1 MSRFWIY
8 LKTNL
13 RADLKQIHLIIG
25 MFLLLPLFFTLLMG
39 FSFGSGFVPEATIEP
54 IEISLQ
60 NDDEGELGGLLFDTL
75 SSGPME
81 EYIEVVEEDADFHLQ
96 IHSDYSENIE
106 DTRVTIETKENSSSE
121 ENMLQ
126 QLIMEWQQTLLD
138 SEQLS
143 AQLASIE
150 SPQVIQNLQNE
161 LQHIMDMNLD
171 TIFKTEQYDSQTAL
185 TSNQF
190 TSVTGIMYLL
200 FMTLAGG
207 VGMSTNKDLQG
218 VRKRLGVIPLSPK
231 STILYEVGANTITY
245 TLIIL
250 FYILL
255 WRLIDSNTFV
265 GNPLY
270 YLIWIIVY
278 TLFFQSLN
286 AALLHIV
293 PDKLSNVFYQILFM
307 FYMIF
312 GFLPID
318 KLVGGR
324 IGEFFSQNFIRRIF
338 NQPFY
343 DHMLTGNLTGNS
355 LILMGLVLV
364 SILITIF
371 TVRVKQRRELQII

>member
-1 MSRFWIY
+1 
-8 LKTNL
+8 
-13 RADLKQIHLIIG
+13 
-25 MFLLLPLFFTLLMG
+25 
-39 FSFGSGFVPEATIEP
+39 
-54 IEISLQ
+54 
-60 NDDEGELGGLLFDTL
+60 
-75 SSGPME
+75 
-81 EYIEVVEEDADFHLQ
+81 
-96 IHSDYSENIE
+96 
-106 DTRVTIETKENSSSE
+106 
-121 ENMLQ
+121 MLQ

-171 TIFKTEQYDSQTAL
+171 TMFKTEQYDSQTAL